1 MFRLSPTVL
10 PVQKDGT
17 ELQKLNLNREE
28 EVSVRETEIVLL
40 PKNKIYGI
48 KMHDKYFV
56 IIQWWPT

>member
-1 MFRLSPTVL
+1 ML